1 MSERDMPQELEDSA
15 ISHANGQ
22 TTEALRCVES
32 AIVGGNLGPWSMQA
46 WLIRFDLYMQLGL
59 KAAYDSAA
67 DQFAQLFERSAPSWS
82 VRENSNR
89 NASGQGMPV
98 VNISG
103 RLSAASAA
111 PLAALRKTIER
122 YDGVQLDFSRFEGV
136 DVDGCRHLLLVLK
149 SMARAGKI
157 VSVTNPDS
165 ILDSVSAQ
173 TTAGDAFR
181 DQSPW
186 LLKIELMRILGR
198 QDEFEE
204 IAVDYAVTYDVSPP
218 SWPDDPVAAKRRDGP
233 RAMPTDACAAF
244 GDVVA
249 PADELLSRI
258 RVHASRYRP
267 LVVDLGR
274 ARRMDFVSASQFV
287 KLLTELRRTH
297 DDIEIRGANE
307 MISTLLVMMGL
318 GDVARITPR
327 R

>member
-1 MSERDMPQELEDSA
+1 
-15 ISHANGQ
+15 
-22 TTEALRCVES
+22 
-32 AIVGGNLGPWSMQA
+32 
-46 WLIRFDLYMQLGL
+46 
-59 KAAYDSAA
+59 
-67 DQFAQLFERSAPSWS
+67 
-82 VRENSNR
+82 
-89 NASGQGMPV
+89 
-98 VNISG
+98 
-103 RLSAASAA
+103 
-111 PLAALRKTIER
+111 
-122 YDGVQLDFSRFEGV
+122 
-136 DVDGCRHLLLVLK
+136 
-149 SMARAGKI
+149 MARAGKI

-173 TTAGDAFR
+173 TTAGDALR

-204 IAVDYAVTYDVSPP
+204 VAVDYAVTYDVSPP

-267 LVVDLGR
+267 LVVDLSR